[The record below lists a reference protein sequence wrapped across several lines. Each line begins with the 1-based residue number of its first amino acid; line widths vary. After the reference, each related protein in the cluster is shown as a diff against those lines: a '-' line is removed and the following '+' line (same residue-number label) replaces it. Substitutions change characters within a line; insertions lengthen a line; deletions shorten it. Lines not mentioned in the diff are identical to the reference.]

1 MKRIA
6 TLLMSFFFLSGITYA
21 ENSISSKD
29 KEVKIKTSAK
39 CKMCKSRLE
48 RTLNLSSGVTDARLN
63 LDDKVMTVKYRSNRT
78 LEEKIRNLIAKTGY
92 QAEDVHSVASGHDRL
107 PKCLYGTPHEHMT
120 MR

>member
-21 ENSISSKD
+21 ENSISGKD

-78 LEEKIRNLIAKTGY
+78 SEEKIRNLIAKTGY
-92 QAEDVHSVASGHDRL
+92 QADDVPAVESAHDRL
-107 PKCLYGTPHEHMT
+107 PKCCQRTAQEH
-120 MR
+120 

>member
-48 RTLNLSSGVTDARLN
+48 RALNLSSGVTEARLN

-78 LEEKIRNLIAKTGY
+78 SEEKIRNLIAKTGY
-92 QAEDVHSVASGHDRL
+92 QADDVPAVESAHDRL
-107 PKCLYGTPHEHMT
+107 PKCCQRTAQEH
-120 MR
+120 